1 MARRNSSHCRIL
13 IILLLASFLW
23 TTTAHPI
30 ARARRQQTKTLR
42 IPAGKPSF
50 KIAMFADLH
59 FGEDAWTDWGPLQD
73 VLSTGLISSVL
84 DTEKPD
90 FAVYLGDVI
99 TANNIAIGNA
109 SAYWDQA
116 IAPTRERRIPW
127 ATVFGNH
134 DDAKFE
140 WPAEWNKSGIPEIKC
155 PPGGADCSF
164 KGTSRVE
171 LMRKEV
177 EKDGKGLSFSGSGP
191 ASLLPSVSN
200 YVIPVGSSGVGSPP
214 VLLMYF
220 LDSGGGSYP
229 GGISAAQTAWLQGK
243 FRELNPDSR
252 LSFGGEGAAGDFGT
266 GSLIRNAVNRRMR
279 KSMAAMRRTAKEQP
293 QRRSHVRLGR
303 GRISVAEG
311 EGEADSIP
319 EIVFWHIPSKA
330 YATVAPARSVG
341 VASPCVGSINA
352 ENVAPQDQ
360 EVGATDMLS
369 KRTSVKAV
377 FTGHNHGLDWCC
389 PYQNRLWLC
398 YARHSGYGGYGSWS
412 RGVRM
417 VEVTEKPFSIKSW
430 IAMDDGTTH
439 SQITL
444 SS

>member
-90 FAVYLGDVI
+90 FTVYLGDVI

-252 LSFGGEGAAGDFGT
+252 
-266 GSLIRNAVNRRMR
+266 
-279 KSMAAMRRTAKEQP
+279 
-293 QRRSHVRLGR
+293 
-303 GRISVAEG
+303 
-311 EGEADSIP
+311 IP

-369 KRTSVKAV
+369 KRTSVKV
-377 FTGHNHGLDWCC
+377 
-389 PYQNRLWLC
+389 Q
-398 YARHSGYGGYGSWS
+398 S
-412 RGVRM
+412 
-417 VEVTEKPFSIKSW
+417 KSN
-430 IAMDDGTTH
+430 
-439 SQITL
+439 QIWFEI
-444 SS
+444 

>member
-1 MARRNSSHCRIL
+1 MARRKWNSVHCRIWMVVL
-13 IILLLASFLW
+13 FAAFLW
-23 TTTAHPI
+23 STTSAKFHPI
-30 ARARRQQTKTLR
+30 ARAQRQQTKTLR
-42 IPAGKPSF
+42 IPAGKTSF
-50 KIAMFADLH
+50 KIAIFADLH
-59 FGEDAWTDWGPLQD
+59 FGENAWTDWGPLQD
-73 VLSTGLISSVL
+73 VLSTALISSVL

-90 FAVYLGDVI
+90 FAVYLGDLI
-99 TANNIAIGNA
+99 TANNIAIANA

-116 IAPTRERRIPW
+116 ISPARDRRIPW

-140 WPAEWNKSGIPEIKC
+140 WPAEWNSSGIPEIRC

-164 KGTSRVE
+164 RGTGRVE
-171 LMRKEV
+171 LMQKEV
-177 EKDGKGLSFSGSGP
+177 DKDGKGLSFSGSGP
-191 ASLLPSVSN
+191 TSLRPSVSN

-229 GGISAAQTAWLQGK
+229 GFISSAQSAWLQGK

-252 LSFGGEGAAGDFGT
+252 
-266 GSLIRNAVNRRMR
+266 
-279 KSMAAMRRTAKEQP
+279 
-293 QRRSHVRLGR
+293 
-303 GRISVAEG
+303 
-311 EGEADSIP
+311 IP
-319 EIVFWHIPSKA
+319 EIVFWHIPSRA
-330 YATVAPARSVG
+330 YATVAPTRGA
-341 VASPCVGSINA
+341 VASPCVGSINE

-360 EVGATDMLS
+360 EMGTMDILS

-377 FTGHNHGLDWCC
+377 FVGHNHGLDWCC

-398 YARHSGYGGYGSWS
+398 YARHSGYGGYGSWA

-417 VEVTEKPFSIKSW
+417 VEVTQKPFSIKSW
-430 IAMDDGTTH
+430 ITMDDGTSH